1 MALKIKEFC
10 KKHTDGLLAG
20 VFLLLLFGVLA
31 IRYDFYFD
39 LNDDVLMKDILSGV
53 YTGTPEGRNMQMLY
67 PLGLLISLFYFVL
80 EAPVYGTLLF
90 LAQAGALWIVLSRTL
105 SVLKKLWIKIAV
117 LLTETLFFF
126 CALGYYLV
134 NVQYT
139 VTSGLLAAA
148 AVFWFMTVPDQK
160 NPLDFIR
167 KNLTA
172 IVLSVVSFCLR
183 TEMFLLLLPLLGVAG
198 LCRWSMEKK
207 IFTKENW
214 LKYCGVLGSILFAM
228 VLCLAV
234 DHLAYS
240 SFEWQDF
247 RTFFD
252 ERTELYDYQKDVID
266 NYEENKEV
274 YDAAGVTAS
283 QWTLLSNY
291 NFGIEDEIDS
301 TLLGSLKEAA
311 LTRPGADSYFKVS
324 ASDALWNLRN
334 RHLFGMQDMPL
345 NYAFLGLFLALILI
359 SLKKGRRKVFFQAL
373 TCMGAGIFLWMFL
386 LLRGRTPERITVPL
400 YFCGILILTGLLF
413 WQLSEDK
420 KKNDLK
426 AEESGKN
433 EITFIK
439 KELAAF
445 LAAVFGLI
453 LVLVVSL
460 QSLPDTLKKLDAKAA
475 ERRENDRI
483 NEAVMDYCDAHEKQL
498 FLADVYSTV
507 SFSEKLFEPAKA
519 ETANYDLLGG
529 WLVKSP
535 LTVEKLRQF
544 GYASMEEAVKSGEN
558 VRLLSEKEQSMD
570 WLTDYFMEQGIEI
583 RILKVDTIADAMDVY
598 QAVPV
603 SSETGLTTIE

>member
-1 MALKIKEFC
+1 MVLKVREFC

-20 VFLLLLFGVLA
+20 AFLLLLFGVLA
-31 IRYDFYFD
+31 IRYDFYYD
-39 LNDDVLMKDILSGV
+39 LNDDVLMKDVLSGV

-80 EAPVYGTLLF
+80 EAPVYGSLLF
-90 LAQAGALWIVLSRTL
+90 LAQAGALWIVLYRTL
-105 SVLKKLWIKIAV
+105 GLLKKLWVKIAV

-148 AVFWFMTVPDQK
+148 AIFWFMTVPEQEK
-160 NPLDFIR
+160 PLDFIR
-167 KNLTA
+167 NNLTA
-172 IVLSVVSFCLR
+172 IVLAVISFCLR

-228 VLCLAV
+228 VLCLAA

-247 RTFFD
+247 RAFFD
-252 ERTELYDYQKDVID
+252 ERTELYDYQKDIID
-266 NYEENKEV
+266 NYEENKEI

-291 NFGIEDEIDS
+291 NFGLEDEIDS
-301 TLLGSLKEAA
+301 KLLTNLKEAA
-311 LTRPGADSYFKVS
+311 INRPGADSYFKVS
-324 ASDALWNLRN
+324 ISDALWNLRN
-334 RHLFGMQDMPL
+334 RHLFGIMDRPL

-359 SLKKGRRKVFFQAL
+359 SLKKGRKKVFFQ
-373 TCMGAGIFLWMFL
+373 TVSCMGAGLLLWMFL

-400 YFCGILILTGLLF
+400 YFCSILILTGLLF
-413 WQLSEDK
+413 WQLFEDK
-420 KKNDLK
+420 KKNALK
-426 AEESGKN
+426 AEELN
-433 EITFIK
+433 ESEKPFIK
-439 KELAAF
+439 KELTAF

-460 QSLPDTLKKLDAKAA
+460 QTLPDTLKNLDAKAA
-475 ERRENDRI
+475 QRRENDRI
-483 NEAVMDYCDAHEKQL
+483 NEAVMDYCDSHENQL

-507 SFSEKLFEPAKA
+507 SFSEKLFESEKV

-535 LTVEKLRQF
+535 LTVEKLKQF
-544 GYASMEEAVKSGEN
+544 GYTSMEDAVKSGEN

-570 WLTDYFMEQGIEI
+570 WLTDYFMEQGVKI

-603 SSETGLTTIE
+603 SSEAGLTTIE